1 MNYYYKG
8 NIYSKYYQD
17 ILDNKAKIS
26 ISTINNS
33 KILINKL
40 DTFIE
45 RYNKYKSRGY
55 NIIVGKNN
63 ILTYNNLYFY

>member
-63 ILTYNNLYFY
+63 ILTYNNYR